1 MKKVKIDYQS
11 LLDTSDLR
19 LKKLHTIVLKSI
31 EEEQLISKKLESE
44 ENLTIGQ
51 RLADKVADFGGS
63 WSFILVFL
71 LIILAWMVV
80 NIYFFKE
87 KGFDPYPFILLNLL
101 LSCLAA
107 FQAPIIMMSQ
117 NRQEEKD
124 RRRAEEDY
132 LVNLKAE
139 IEIKTLHEKI
149 DLLITEQMETLLQI
163 QKVHVD
169 RINQLEKQI
178 INFQKQHQGKEDK
191 A

>member
-1 MKKVKIDYQS
+1 MKKNKIDYEK
-11 LLDTSDLR
+11 LLNTSDQH
-19 LKKLHTIVLKSI
+19 LKKLHEIVLKSI
-31 EEEQLISKKLESE
+31 EEEQLVSKKLESE

-63 WSFILVFL
+63 WKFILIFVT
-71 LIILAWMVV
+71 IILIWVGINV
-80 NIYFFKE
+80 YFLRE

-107 FQAPIIMMSQ
+107 FQAPVIMMSQ

-149 DLLITEQMETLLQI
+149 DLLITEQMETLLEI
-163 QKVHVD
+163 QKLQID
-169 RINQLEKQI
+169 RIDQLEKQI
-178 INFQKQHQGKEDK
+178 KNLHEQKNNKK
-191 A
+191 I

>member
-1 MKKVKIDYQS
+1 MKKHKIDYNK
-11 LLDTSDLR
+11 LLNTSDQH
-19 LKKLHTIVLKSI
+19 LKKLHDIVLKSI
-31 EEEQLISKKLESE
+31 EEEQLISKKLESKE
-44 ENLTIGQ
+44 ELTIGQ

-63 WSFILVFL
+63 WNFIIIFVLLILVWMGINVYFL
-71 LIILAWMVV
+71 
-80 NIYFFKE
+80 KE

-124 RRRAEEDY
+124 RSRAEEDY

-149 DLLITEQMETLLQI
+149 DLLITEQMETLLEI
-163 QKVHVD
+163 QKMQIE
-169 RINQLEKQI
+169 RIDQLEQQI
-178 INFQKQHQGKEDK
+178 KNFQQNNDRSGI
-191 A
+191 